1 MPSVYFPRNWSHFE
15 WARAWACVFCRMPQH
30 MRSRFSALLQSVHF
44 TDSCA
49 CVYASFC
56 WPVHTPSLPVRT
68 QYFSKQRRRLSMNA
82 DWKIW
87 PVGIISWAVSCIARI
102 EMATKAKSKGIINDT
117 TPLMCTIEGIAKKE
131 HVVSPLQWWRKTY
144 NNWPIGGRIR
154 GFYPAGFI
162 LLPFLLIYRT
172 ISWKCNV
179 ESVPTIRGRYIL
191 S

>member
-1 MPSVYFPRNWSHFE
+1 MFD
-15 WARAWACVFCRMPQH
+15 
-30 MRSRFSALLQSVHF
+30 SRQSVHF

-56 WPVHTPSLPVRT
+56 WPVHTLLCLLEPSISLSNVED
-68 QYFSKQRRRLSMNA
+68 FSISDR
-82 DWKIW
+82 KIW
-87 PVGIISWAVSCIARI
+87 PVGIISWVVSSIARK

-144 NNWPIGGRIR
+144 NNWPIGARIR

-162 LLPFLLIYRT
+162 LLLFLLIYRT

-191 S
+191 F